1 VRTGR
6 PNPNIVWI
14 AIDNDIQTVNVQAV
28 VFKRSRFKLSLYKPG
43 AGSRTWRERP
53 AWKHGHWN
61 ILMVLMK
68 ASIAQVR
75 SPKFSTAGH
84 YQSGPLQMRSAR
96 TDGESKFAAW
106 LFLSFIVACR
116 WNRVKPAPAFDK
128 ISVSQPLALPGQR
141 FVARQPIFDRSQ
153 NVYGYEILFRNG
165 VENFFN
171 ADPELRPGPRWIAPC
186 YSASIP
192 LRSQACL
199 HELHPGSLIQGSNYL
214 AASRPD
220 RGRDSESVEPEDRV
234 IAACKRLRAA
244 GYRIALDDF
253 APDDPRIP
261 LSSLPTSSKST
272 FAPPGLRNELA

>member
-1 VRTGR
+1 M
-6 PNPNIVWI
+6 
-14 AIDNDIQTVNVQAV
+14 AI
-28 VFKRSRFKLSLYKPG
+28 G
-43 AGSRTWRERP
+43 
-53 AWKHGHWN
+53 N

-96 TDGESKFAAW
+96 TGWRIQICRVAFSEVSSWRADG
-106 LFLSFIVACR
+106 IG
-116 WNRVKPAPAFDK
+116 VKPAPAFDK

-171 ADPELRPGPRWIAPC
+171 ADPELAARSTVDSSLLFGIDTLCDHKRAFMNCTREVLFKDLITLLPPGQTVAEI
-186 YSASIP
+186 
-192 LRSQACL
+192 L
-199 HELHPGSLIQGSNYL
+199 
-214 AASRPD
+214 
-220 RGRDSESVEPEDRV
+220 ESVEPEDRV

-253 APDDPRIP
+253 APDDPRIRW
-261 LSSLPTSSKST
+261 SSLPTSSKST